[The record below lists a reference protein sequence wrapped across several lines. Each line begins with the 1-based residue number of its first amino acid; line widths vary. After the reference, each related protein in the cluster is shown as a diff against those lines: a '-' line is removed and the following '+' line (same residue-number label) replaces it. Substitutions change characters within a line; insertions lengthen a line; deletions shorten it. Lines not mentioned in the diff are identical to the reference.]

1 MRVRRVVTRR
11 GRHIRGYFPSK
22 KMQRMVAW
30 ESQLERDALLLL
42 ELSPGVVSY
51 QEQPEQLSYW
61 DGEVIRSYV
70 PDFWVLLQDEHSLF
84 IEIKPL
90 SELLR
95 PTVREKYTQIAQQLQ
110 AQGRDYRLL
119 TEQEIRHEPQF
130 SNLKQLLYH
139 YNHPASPLPSRPQ
152 IATAFQLEAEAS
164 LAQCVDQLGL
174 DNVYSLIAQGNLIV
188 DLTQPITP
196 RSLVRLPVEAHH
208 AAIYF

>member
-119 TEQEIRHEPQF
+119 TEQEIRHEPRPVRF
-130 SNLKQLLYH
+130 PPGPRLL
-139 YNHPASPLPSRPQ
+139 PPSSWKR
-152 IATAFQLEAEAS
+152 
-164 LAQCVDQLGL
+164 
-174 DNVYSLIAQGNLIV
+174 
-188 DLTQPITP
+188 
-196 RSLVRLPVEAHH
+196 RLP
-208 AAIYF
+208 